1 MCKNYSAH
9 SVDSLEKRIADTEGK
24 IWGGKTDLEKSAAYT
39 YWDSQSRSKFVEHS
53 LQKLDVIQIQ
63 FNIKLWAKVKSN
75 RRTTWVNI
83 KKHFNVRYMELYF
96 QWPVYFE
103 VPL

>member
-39 YWDSQSRSKFVEHS
+39 YWDSQSR
-53 LQKLDVIQIQ
+53 
-63 FNIKLWAKVKSN
+63 
-75 RRTTWVNI
+75 
-83 KKHFNVRYMELYF
+83 
-96 QWPVYFE
+96 
-103 VPL
+103 